1 MRRGGEARLRG
12 EGGEGGEGCERV
24 EGCEEAKPSRAF
36 SCALRGPISTTPILP
51 QTYPPDIHP
60 TPPYPPPPLICTP
73 TSTPRIDY
81 TSIPQRNKA
90 SQLMSIESL
99 PVYAAFSRFFVVI
112 APPVTHDGNSYNH
125 WTYSKRGWC
134 RLEQWARIAQC
145 GVENMYVCHGDG
157 AEKPLVSFSANA
169 PVLSVAADVM
179 GGEFT
184 VAHDRVK
191 LVDVMVQLYHQLQ
204 TLPGHLSRGDAIEFL
219 RTYVQSNRERLFPKE
234 IFRDYIQLVE
244 REAFYQTFCSA
255 RGGASASASTRQTF
269 MDYGVMPTGRRR
281 KVSGESILSRAS
293 ETLPKQSFRRP
304 RGESGAQRQS
314 GAHRDSRPSGGK
326 RQSGA
331 NPRSGTVSSDRLF
344 GSSGRRSS
352 GPSDKA
358 PDTASET
365 ERLPQTAK
373 RTSSSKIVFKH
384 LVMRQPQVA
393 PASLREESVTSLGS

>member
-1 MRRGGEARLRG
+1 
-12 EGGEGGEGCERV
+12 
-24 EGCEEAKPSRAF
+24 
-36 SCALRGPISTTPILP
+36 
-51 QTYPPDIHP
+51 
-60 TPPYPPPPLICTP
+60 
-73 TSTPRIDY
+73 
-81 TSIPQRNKA
+81 
-90 SQLMSIESL
+90 MSIESL

-112 APPVTHDGNSYNH
+112 APPVTNDGNTYNH

-269 MDYGVMPTGRRR
+269 MDYGVTPTGRRR

-293 ETLPKQSFRRP
+293 EALPKQSFRRP

-331 NPRSGTVSSDRLF
+331 NRRSGTVSPDRLF
-344 GSSGRRSS
+344 GSSRRHSS
-352 GPSDKA
+352 GRPSDKA

-365 ERLPQTAK
+365 KSLPETAR